1 VADRRRIV
9 TLSAGGRPILDTDL
23 EVASTYQAI
32 SETFA
37 YQPGA
42 NNQMTSREP
51 TRFGGQVI
59 VGEQNDNGT
68 VSWQALVRGSTA
80 DQVAAIS
87 ETLLTAA
94 NRASQG
100 RLLEWRPDGAT
111 YSSYFRVA
119 GPGTWKPTYK
129 WSQWQGA
136 QSMVVDVSFPVRP
149 LVLWDPMTIIDPFD
163 VDSRGDYTFDAATSA
178 DVNVTG
184 VAPST
189 LVPVVGAALT
199 VERGARHTARGYD
212 LLEGQVTVKTTPGA
226 TITGYKAGVKLRA
239 SASNT
244 YIEVYLDDNGTN
256 SRLRVDVV

>member
-80 DQVAAIS
+80 DQVAANI

-129 WSQWQGA
+129 WSQW
-136 QSMVVDVSFPVRP
+136 
-149 LVLWDPMTIIDPFD
+149 
-163 VDSRGDYTFDAATSA
+163 
-178 DVNVTG
+178 
-184 VAPST
+184 
-189 LVPVVGAALT
+189 
-199 VERGARHTARGYD
+199 
-212 LLEGQVTVKTTPGA
+212 
-226 TITGYKAGVKLRA
+226 
-239 SASNT
+239 
-244 YIEVYLDDNGTN
+244 
-256 SRLRVDVV
+256 